1 MNENDYGTSESSQRQ
16 FLVMLRVLQN
26 TEEYKYLWAILH
38 ALCRKTS
45 IVAIDAQLAGEL
57 AERLKVNK
65 ISNQCI

>member
-1 MNENDYGTSESSQRQ
+1 
-16 FLVMLRVLQN
+16 MLSVPQN
-26 TEEYKYLWAILH
+26 TEEYQYLWAILH

-65 ISNQCI
+65 ISNQCIY